1 MHGTTTGKDL
11 FEEVSRCVDKMG
23 LPWDKLVGLTTDGA
37 PAMCGQKSGL
47 VGRIREKMQD
57 ENVTIAMN
65 GGSSSTIT
73 NVNGMVVVTQVF
85 PKAASGQ
92 GEGPDPPG
100 KRHPGPDPGYP
111 YYAPAKVSE
120 MTAAFLRGQPQ
131 SLGIVQIIVGLL
143 CLSSGFIGLLAPSF
157 MIQLPLLASV
167 TFVVSGAVAVAARR
181 GTNIN
186 MSCETNE
193 KDAECVAGV
202 CLQIKATLG
211 LHVLSAVVSLAG
223 MCFLPWLLVTQAF
236 QPQLCPTFHNQD
248 NCRNN
253 MLWRLTNALSS
264 VWGMVLFL
272 TVSEFCMAVSLCVFS
287 GRALSRS
294 KLNTCHM
301 EVDDFPTSE
310 STVNLL
316 DAPAKNP

>member
-1 MHGTTTGKDL
+1 
-11 FEEVSRCVDKMG
+11 
-23 LPWDKLVGLTTDGA
+23 
-37 PAMCGQKSGL
+37 
-47 VGRIREKMQD
+47 
-57 ENVTIAMN
+57 MN

-186 MSCETNE
+186 M
-193 KDAECVAGV
+193 
-202 CLQIKATLG
+202 IKATLG

-253 MLWRLTNALSS
+253 MLWGLTTALSS